1 MEMNSKN
8 WLKTA
13 LIVALTSVAIGSC
26 KEKKQTTDIITT
38 KPKAEAPKPVQ
49 EIGDYDQDVTVDWGG
64 SNYTIRMQRVADR
77 SLPIVDD
84 GMGGRYYDNKITV
97 RVTRGDGSE
106 FFAKTFTKTDFS
118 GYVDAAFS
126 KQSALLG
133 IVFDKVE
140 DGALRFAASVGSP
153 DKASDEFVP
162 LVLKISRSGSVSIS
176 KDTQL
181 DTENTS
187 ETAEYDDEDGV

>member
-1 MEMNSKN
+1 MNSKN

-13 LIVALTSVAIGSC
+13 LIAALTSVAVGAC

-84 GMGGRYYDNKITV
+84 GMGGRYYDNKI
-97 RVTRGDGSE
+97 RCRR
-106 FFAKTFTKTDFS
+106 
-118 GYVDAAFS
+118 
-126 KQSALLG
+126 L
-133 IVFDKVE
+133 
-140 DGALRFAASVGSP
+140 ASR
-153 DKASDEFVP
+153 A
-162 LVLKISRSGSVSIS
+162 R
-176 KDTQL
+176 
-181 DTENTS
+181 
-187 ETAEYDDEDGV
+187 

>member
-1 MEMNSKN
+1 MKQKN
-8 WLKTA
+8 LLKTGLIAA
-13 LIVALTSVAIGSC
+13 LMSVAVGGC

-38 KPKAEAPKPVQ
+38 KPKAEAPRPVQ

-64 SNYTIRMQRVADR
+64 TNYTVRMQRVADR

-84 GMGGRYYDNKITV
+84 GTGSRYYDNKITL
-97 RVTRGDGSE
+97 RVTRNDGSE
-106 FFAKTFTKTDFS
+106 FFAKTFTKSDFNA
-118 GYVDAAFS
+118 YVDAAFS
-126 KQSALLG
+126 KNSALLG

-140 DGALRFAASVGSP
+140 DGVLRFAASVGSP

-162 LVLKISRSGSVSIS
+162 LVMKISRSGSVSIS

-181 DTENTS
+181 DTENTR
-187 ETAEYDDEDGV
+187 EIDEYDDEDGV

>member
-13 LIVALTSVAIGSC
+13 LIAALTSVAVGGC

-97 RVTRGDGSE
+97 RVTRGDSSE
-106 FFAKTFTKTDFS
+106 FFAKTFTKTDFN

-140 DGALRFAASVGSP
+140 DDALRFAASVGSP

>member
-1 MEMNSKN
+1 MKQKN
-8 WLKTA
+8 LLKTGLIAA
-13 LIVALTSVAIGSC
+13 LMSVAVGGC

-38 KPKAEAPKPVQ
+38 KPKAEAPRPVQ

-64 SNYTIRMQRVADR
+64 TNYTVRMQRVADR

-84 GMGGRYYDNKITV
+84 GTGSRYYDNKITL
-97 RVTRGDGSE
+97 RVTRNDGSD
-106 FFAKTFTKTDFS
+106 FFAKTFTKSDFNA
-118 GYVDAAFS
+118 YVDAAFS
-126 KQSALLG
+126 KNSALLG

-140 DGALRFAASVGSP
+140 DGVLRFAASVGSP

-162 LVLKISRSGSVSIS
+162 LVMKISRSGSVSIS

-181 DTENTS
+181 DTENTR
-187 ETAEYDDEDGV
+187 EIEEYDDEDGV

>member
-1 MEMNSKN
+1 
-8 WLKTA
+8 
-13 LIVALTSVAIGSC
+13 
-26 KEKKQTTDIITT
+26 
-38 KPKAEAPKPVQ
+38 
-49 EIGDYDQDVTVDWGG
+49 
-64 SNYTIRMQRVADR
+64 
-77 SLPIVDD
+77 
-84 GMGGRYYDNKITV
+84 
-97 RVTRGDGSE
+97 
-106 FFAKTFTKTDFS
+106 AKTFTKTDFS